1 MIDFS
6 RNHFDL
12 LGLPVRYRVDPEA
25 LDAAYRKLQAAVH
38 PDRFASASDGDKR
51 LAMQA
56 SARVNE
62 AYRALKDPVRR
73 AQYMLTLNG
82 IDAVGE
88 TDTALPF
95 DFLERQLDRR
105 EEAGEA
111 LAADDERTLS
121 ALLGDIREEA
131 KELEIGLAQSL
142 DERKDYAAA
151 RPRVRELTFL
161 DKLAQDL
168 ADMIA
173 TLDER

>member
-12 LGLPVRYRVDPEA
+12 LGLPVRYRVELDA
-25 LDAAYRKLQAAVH
+25 LDAAYRKLQTQVH
-38 PDRFASASDGDKR
+38 PDRFAGAGDADKR

-62 AYRALKDPVRR
+62 AYRALKDPVER
-73 AQYMLTLNG
+73 AQYLLTLHG
-82 IDAVGE
+82 VEAVAE

-105 EEAGEA
+105 EEASDA
-111 LAADDERTLS
+111 LAADDQRTLS
-121 ALLGDIREEA
+121 ALLDDVRTEA
-131 KELEIGLAQSL
+131 KELEAGLAQSL
-142 DERKDYAAA
+142 DDRADYAAA

-161 DKLAQDL
+161 AKLGDDL
-168 ADMIA
+168 DAMLA
-173 TLDER
+173 SLDVG

>member
-25 LDAAYRKLQAAVH
+25 LDTAYRRLQAEVH
-38 PDRFASASDGDKR
+38 PDRFAGAGDAEKR

-62 AYRALKDPVRR
+62 AYRALKDPVQR
-73 AQYMLTLNG
+73 AQYMLKLHG

-111 LAADDERTLS
+111 LAADDARTLS
-121 ALLGDIREEA
+121 ALLGDIRAEA

-142 DERKDYAAA
+142 DERADYAAA

-161 DKLAQDL
+161 AKLGDDVDAML
-168 ADMIA
+168 AS
-173 TLDER
+173 LE